1 MTREKFI
8 FMLFFLFLIPI
19 LAISHIGEYIVAK
32 ITLRRKKL
40 DFLYE
45 YGLFLAKTVTFVLA
59 FVAIVAVVAVSAI
72 KQKHKKGELE
82 ITDLSEQF
90 EEVEQE
96 VIHALLNKEELK
108 QKEKNDKKLAKE
120 KAKAD
125 KLSAKKKSKSE
136 NDNEIQS
143 KSKVF
148 VIDFKGSIDAKEVSS
163 LREEV
168 SAILSV
174 ATKQDEVFVRLESGG
189 GMVHGYGLAS
199 SQLDRIRQHDIPLTV
214 SVDKVAASGGYM
226 MACVA
231 NNIIAAPFAIL
242 GSIGVIAQ
250 LPNFN
255 KLLKKNDIDFEQFTA
270 GEFKRTVTMFGENT
284 EKGKEKFIEELEET
298 HVLFKDF
305 VGEHRPS
312 LDLNKV
318 ATGEHW
324 FGTKALEL
332 GLVDTIQTSDDYL
345 QNISKSHKVVAIK
358 YEMKKGLAEKFAKAV
373 SLSAESVLGK
383 LLQKNRIFP
392 S

>member
-1 MTREKFI
+1 LE
-8 FMLFFLFLIPI
+8 
-19 LAISHIGEYIVAK
+19 
-32 ITLRRKKL
+32 
-40 DFLYE
+40 FLYE
-45 YGLFLAKTVTFVLA
+45 YGLFLAKTITFVIA
-59 FVAIVAVVAVSAI
+59 VVAIVVLATASAI
-72 KQKHKKGELE
+72 KHKHKKGELE

-96 VIHALLNKEELK
+96 IVHALLNDEELK
-108 QKEKNDKKLAKE
+108 QKEKKDKKLAKE

-125 KLSAKKKSKSE
+125 KALAKQKEKSDDETETKSKP
-136 NDNEIQS
+136 
-143 KSKVF
+143 KVF
-148 VIDFKGSIDAKEVSS
+148 VLDFKGSIDAKEVSS

-174 ATKQDEVFVRLESGG
+174 ATKDDEVFVRLESGG

-199 SQLDRIRQHDIPLTV
+199 SQLDRIRQHEIPLTV

-305 VGEHRPS
+305 VSAHRPS
-312 LDLNKV
+312 LDLAKV

-324 FGTKALEL
+324 FGTTALAL
-332 GLVDTIQTSDDYL
+332 GLVDSIQTSDDYL
-345 QNISKSHKVVAIK
+345 QNLSKSHKIVAIK
-358 YEMKKGLAEKFAKAV
+358 YEVKKGLAEKFSKAA
-373 SLSAESVLGK
+373 SLSVDGILGK
-383 LLQKNRIFP
+383 LMQKNRIFP
-392 S
+392 G

>member
-1 MTREKFI
+1 LE
-8 FMLFFLFLIPI
+8 
-19 LAISHIGEYIVAK
+19 
-32 ITLRRKKL
+32 
-40 DFLYE
+40 FLYE
-45 YGLFLAKTVTFVLA
+45 YGLFLAKTVTFV
-59 FVAIVAVVAVSAI
+59 VAVIAIIAVIAASAI

-90 EEVEQE
+90 EDVEQE
-96 VIHALLNKEELK
+96 ISHALLNKEELK
-108 QKEKNDKKLAKE
+108 QKEKADKKLAKE
-120 KAKAD
+120 Q
-125 KLSAKKKSKSE
+125 AKKDKALAKGKTEDEDSIE
-136 NDNEIQS
+136 G

-148 VIDFKGSIDAKEVSS
+148 VIDFKGSIDAKEVCS

-168 SAILSV
+168 TAILSV
-174 ATKQDEVFVRLESGG
+174 ATKNDEVFVRLESGG

-199 SQLDRIRQHDIPLTV
+199 SQLDRIRQHEIPLTV

-255 KLLKKNDIDFEQFTA
+255 KLLKKNNIDFEQFTA

-305 VGEHRPS
+305 VSEHRPS
-312 LDLNKV
+312 LDLDKV

-332 GLVDTIQTSDDYL
+332 GLIDIIQTSDDYL
-345 QNISKSHKVVAIK
+345 QKLSKSHKVVAIK
-358 YEMKKGLAEKFAKAV
+358 YEVKKGLAEKFAKAA
-373 SLSAESVLGK
+373 SLSAESFLGK
-383 LLQKNRIFP
+383 LMQKNRIFP
-392 S
+392 G

>member
-1 MTREKFI
+1 LE
-8 FMLFFLFLIPI
+8 
-19 LAISHIGEYIVAK
+19 
-32 ITLRRKKL
+32 
-40 DFLYE
+40 FLYE
-45 YGLFLAKTVTFVLA
+45 YGLFLAKTITFVLA
-59 FVAIVAVVAVSAI
+59 VIAIIAVIAASAI
-72 KQKHKKGELE
+72 KQKHKKGDLD

-90 EEVEQE
+90 EDVEQDI
-96 VIHALLNKEELK
+96 IHALLTKEELK
-108 QKEKNDKKLAKE
+108 LKEKQDKKQAKE
-120 KAKAD
+120 KTKAD
-125 KLSAKKKSKSE
+125 KEQAKKKAKSSGSKQGSE
-136 NDNEIQS
+136 QGHEQDNDS
-143 KSKVF
+143 KDRVF
-148 VIDFKGSIDAKEVSS
+148 VVDFKGSIDAKEVTS

-168 SAILSV
+168 TAILSV
-174 ATKQDEVFVRLESGG
+174 ANKKDEVFVRLESGG

-199 SQLDRIRQHDIPLTV
+199 SQLDRIRQNDIPLTV

-305 VGEHRPS
+305 VSEHRPS
-312 LDLNKV
+312 LDLDKV

-332 GLVDTIQTSDDYL
+332 GLIDTIQTSDDYL
-345 QNISKSHKVVAIK
+345 QKLSKSHKIVAIK
-358 YEMKKGLAEKFAKAV
+358 YEVKKGLAEKFAKAASISV
-373 SLSAESVLGK
+373 DGVLGK
-383 LLQKNRIFP
+383 LMQKNRIFP

>member
-1 MTREKFI
+1 LE
-8 FMLFFLFLIPI
+8 
-19 LAISHIGEYIVAK
+19 
-32 ITLRRKKL
+32 
-40 DFLYE
+40 FLYE
-45 YGLFLAKTVTFVLA
+45 YGLFLAKTVTFV
-59 FVAIVAVVAVSAI
+59 VAVVAIIAMVAASAI

-96 VIHALLNKEELK
+96 VIHALLNDEELK
-108 QKEKNDKKLAKE
+108 QKEKADKKSAKE
-120 KAKAD
+120 KAKED
-125 KLSAKKKSKSE
+125 KLLAKKQAKSGTE
-136 NDNEIQS
+136 GELET

-168 SAILSV
+168 TAILSV
-174 ATKQDEVFVRLESGG
+174 ATKNDEVFVRLESGG

-199 SQLDRIRQHDIPLTV
+199 SQLDRIRQQEIPLTV

-231 NNIIAAPFAIL
+231 NKIIAAPFAIL

-305 VGEHRPS
+305 VAEHRAS
-312 LDLNKV
+312 LDLDKV

-332 GLVDTIQTSDDYL
+332 GLIDTIQTSDDYL
-345 QNISKSHKVVAIK
+345 QKLSKSHKVVAIK
-358 YEMKKGLAEKFAKAV
+358 YEVKKGLAEKFAKAA
-373 SLSAESVLGK
+373 SLSVDSVFGK
-383 LLQKNRIFP
+383 LMQKNRIFP

>member
-1 MTREKFI
+1 ME
-8 FMLFFLFLIPI
+8 
-19 LAISHIGEYIVAK
+19 
-32 ITLRRKKL
+32 
-40 DFLYE
+40 FLYE
-45 YGLFLAKTVTFVLA
+45 YGLFLAKTITFVIA
-59 FVAIVAVVAVSAI
+59 VVAIVVVATASAI
-72 KQKHKKGELE
+72 KHKHKKGELE

-96 VIHALLNKEELK
+96 IVHALLNEEELK
-108 QKEKNDKKLAKE
+108 QKEKKDKKLAKE

-125 KLSAKKKSKSE
+125 KVLAKKKEKS
-136 NDNEIQS
+136 DDDVAVIS

-148 VIDFKGSIDAKEVSS
+148 VLDFKGSIDAKEVSS

-174 ATKQDEVFVRLESGG
+174 ATKDDEVFVRLESGG

-199 SQLDRIRQHDIPLTV
+199 SQLDRIRQHEIPLTV

-305 VGEHRPS
+305 VSAHRPS
-312 LDLNKV
+312 LDLAKV

-324 FGTKALEL
+324 FGTTALEL
-332 GLVDTIQTSDDYL
+332 GLVDSIQTSDDYL
-345 QNISKSHKVVAIK
+345 QNLSKSHKIVAIK
-358 YEMKKGLAEKFAKAV
+358 YEVKKGLAEKFSKAA
-373 SLSAESVLGK
+373 SLSVDGILGK
-383 LLQKNRIFP
+383 LMQKNRIFP
-392 S
+392 G

>member
-1 MTREKFI
+1 LE
-8 FMLFFLFLIPI
+8 
-19 LAISHIGEYIVAK
+19 
-32 ITLRRKKL
+32 
-40 DFLYE
+40 FLYE
-45 YGLFLAKTVTFVLA
+45 YGLFLAKTITFILA
-59 FVAIVAVVAVSAI
+59 VIAIIAVIAASAI

-90 EEVEQE
+90 EDVEQE

-108 QKEKNDKKLAKE
+108 QKEKMDKKFAKEQAKKDKALAKG
-120 KAKAD
+120 KT
-125 KLSAKKKSKSE
+125 
-136 NDNEIQS
+136 DNKETPEC

-148 VIDFKGSIDAKEVSS
+148 VIDFNGSIDAKEVTS

-168 SAILSV
+168 TAILSV
-174 ATKQDEVFVRLESGG
+174 ATKNDEVFVRLESGG

-199 SQLDRIRQHDIPLTV
+199 SQLDRIRQHEIPLTI

-255 KLLKKNDIDFEQFTA
+255 KLLKKNNIDFEQFTA

-305 VGEHRPS
+305 VREHRPS

-332 GLVDTIQTSDDYL
+332 GLVDSIQTSDDYL
-345 QNISKSHKVVAIK
+345 QKLSKSHKIVAIK
-358 YEMKKGLAEKFAKAV
+358 YEVKKGLAEKLAKTV

-383 LLQKNRIFP
+383 LMQKNRIFP

>member
-1 MTREKFI
+1 LE
-8 FMLFFLFLIPI
+8 
-19 LAISHIGEYIVAK
+19 
-32 ITLRRKKL
+32 
-40 DFLYE
+40 FLYE
-45 YGLFLAKTVTFVLA
+45 YGLFLAKTVTFVIA
-59 FVAIVAVVAVSAI
+59 VIAIVAVIAASAI

-108 QKEKNDKKLAKE
+108 QKEKADKKLSKEQAKKDKALAKE
-120 KAKAD
+120 NAKSD
-125 KLSAKKKSKSE
+125 SE
-136 NDNEIQS
+136 AIAET

-168 SAILSV
+168 TAILSV
-174 ATKQDEVFVRLESGG
+174 ATKNDEVFVRLESGG

-199 SQLDRIRQHDIPLTV
+199 SQLDRIRQHEIPLTA

-242 GSIGVIAQ
+242 GSIGVITQ

-298 HVLFKDF
+298 HVLFKNF
-305 VGEHRPS
+305 VSEHRPS
-312 LDLNKV
+312 LDLDKV

-332 GLVDTIQTSDDYL
+332 GLIDTIQTSDDYL
-345 QNISKSHKVVAIK
+345 QKLSKSHKIVAIK
-358 YEMKKGLAEKFAKAV
+358 YEIKKGLAEKFAKAA
-373 SLSAESVLGK
+373 SLSAESILGK
-383 LLQKNRIFP
+383 LMQKNRIFP